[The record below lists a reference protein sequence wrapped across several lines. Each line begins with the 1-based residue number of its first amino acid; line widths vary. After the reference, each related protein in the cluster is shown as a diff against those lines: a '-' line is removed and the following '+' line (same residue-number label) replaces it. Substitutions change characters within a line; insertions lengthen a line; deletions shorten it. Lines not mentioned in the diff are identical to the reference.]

1 MAGPSI
7 FDYIMVALVSHM
19 VDCWMVVPP
28 ISVDRPTALEGP
40 HLLVVSVPK
49 RGLSMEA
56 LEIVSLSLL
65 VKDESFEVR
74 TILNVLR
81 LPEVERAVW
90 LPPREDL
97 TLERSVWSSR
107 EPSFK

>member
-7 FDYIMVALVSHM
+7 FDYIMVALVSHI

-28 ISVDRPTALEGP
+28 ISVDRPALDGP

-49 RGLSMEA
+49 RWLNMDA
-56 LEIVSLSLL
+56 LEIVSFSLL
-65 VKDESFEVR
+65 VKDKSFDVS
-74 TILNVLR
+74 TILKVLR

-90 LPPREDL
+90 LPPLDDL
-97 TLERSVWSSR
+97 TLVLSVYSSR

>member
-28 ISVDRPTALEGP
+28 ISVDRPALEGP

-65 VKDESFEVR
+65 VKDESLEVR
-74 TILNVLR
+74 TILKVLR
-81 LPEVERAVW
+81 LPEVDRAVW
-90 LPPREDL
+90 LPPLDDL
-97 TLERSVWSSR
+97 TLVRSVWSSR